1 MSASP
6 SGNPALRKAAKRAVM
21 AGTAALAAVAVT
33 SLVKR
38 RLNPPEPRPREEAE

>member
-1 MSASP
+1 MSANP

-21 AGTAALAAVAVT
+21 AGTAAVAVT

-38 RLNPPEPRPREEAE
+38 RLNPPEPPVREEAE